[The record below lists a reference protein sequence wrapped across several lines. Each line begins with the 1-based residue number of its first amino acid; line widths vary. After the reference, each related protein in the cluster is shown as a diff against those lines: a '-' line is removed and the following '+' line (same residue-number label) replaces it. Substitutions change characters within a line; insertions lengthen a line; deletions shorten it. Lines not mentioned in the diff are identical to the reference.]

1 MASISNSHGLFTIY
15 LKDRRSAGPI
25 RLGRVGRRTAETI
38 RDHINALEV
47 AKRTDTTAPGRT
59 LTWLEAIA
67 DDLHLRLSNARL
79 VSPRT
84 RERLLLGTYFDGYIA
99 RRTDL
104 KGSTRAALRQPR
116 NAAIGYFGADR
127 DMASVT
133 LGDAEDFQRA
143 MLEKLARATV
153 AMYIKKLRQLWSDAM
168 KRKLLTENPW
178 KGVKAG
184 SMANKSREVYVTRD
198 DIDQVIDH
206 VPDLEW
212 KLLFALARYAGL
224 RVPSEIRELRWA
236 DIHFDSG
243 RMTVR
248 SPKTEHHEGKDRRII
263 PIFPDVE
270 AHLVN
275 AFHAPDRDDV
285 FVFKKLRGDN
295 LATTGR
301 KWIERAGITLWGKTW
316 QNLRSSCETDLAG
329 SFPIHVVCAWIG
341 NSVSVAMRHYLQVTD
356 DHFATARGA
365 ESGAGSRDVNRPKR
379 EHAATQPQ
387 VIPHLSSAERSLQ
400 DVNPPVNIS
409 LAQQKAHRALQF
421 ALHHAQ
427 GALAQLDRRLL
438 RTLRTEID
446 AARRRSGGAR

>member
-168 KRKLLTENPW
+168 KRKLLSENPW

-198 DIDQVIDH
+198 DIDQIIDH

-236 DIHFDSG
+236 DIHFDTG

-248 SPKTEHHEGKDRRII
+248 SPKTEHHEGKDRRVI

-275 AFHAPDRDDV
+275 AFHAPDRDDI

-301 KWIERAGITLWGKTW
+301 KWIERAGVTLWGKTW

-356 DHFATARGA
+356 DHFATACGA
-365 ESGAGSRDVNRPKR
+365 ESGAGSREVSRPKR
-379 EHAATQPQ
+379 EHANAQPP
-387 VIPHLSSAERSLQ
+387 VISHLSSTERSLQ
-400 DVNPPVNIS
+400 ASNLPLNTLETLQKVHR
-409 LAQQKAHRALQF
+409 AMQKAMHSRRSYVNRVSGLMI
-421 ALHHAQ
+421 
-427 GALAQLDRRLL
+427 RRL
-438 RTLRTEID
+438 RREVT
-446 AARRRSGGAR
+446 AAKSKRGSR

>member
-224 RVPSEIRELRWA
+224 RVPSEIRERTHDGA
-236 DIHFDSG
+236 IA
-243 RMTVR
+243 
-248 SPKTEHHEGKDRRII
+248 EDR
-263 PIFPDVE
+263 
-270 AHLVN
+270 
-275 AFHAPDRDDV
+275 AP
-285 FVFKKLRGDN
+285 
-295 LATTGR
+295 
-301 KWIERAGITLWGKTW
+301 
-316 QNLRSSCETDLAG
+316 
-329 SFPIHVVCAWIG
+329 
-341 NSVSVAMRHYLQVTD
+341 
-356 DHFATARGA
+356 
-365 ESGAGSRDVNRPKR
+365 
-379 EHAATQPQ
+379 
-387 VIPHLSSAERSLQ
+387 
-400 DVNPPVNIS
+400 
-409 LAQQKAHRALQF
+409 
-421 ALHHAQ
+421 
-427 GALAQLDRRLL
+427 
-438 RTLRTEID
+438 
-446 AARRRSGGAR
+446 

>member
-1 MASISNSHGLFTIY
+1 MASLSDSNGLFTIY
-15 LKDRRSAGPI
+15 LRDRRGAGPI

-47 AKRTDTTAPGRT
+47 AKRTDTPAPGRT

-79 VSPRT
+79 VLPRS
-84 RERLLLGTYFDGYIA
+84 RETVLLGTYFDGYLA

-104 KGSTRAALRQPR
+104 KKSTRAALLQPR
-116 NAAIGYFGADR
+116 NAVIGYFGADR
-127 DMASVT
+127 DMASIT

-168 KRKLLTENPW
+168 KRKLLSENPW

-198 DIDQVIDH
+198 DIDQIIDH

-236 DIHFDSG
+236 DIHFDTG

-248 SPKTEHHEGKDRRII
+248 SPKTEHHEGKDRRVI

-275 AFHAPDRDDV
+275 AFHAPDRDDI

-301 KWIERAGITLWGKTW
+301 KWIERAGVTLWGKTW

-356 DHFATARGA
+356 DHFATACGA
-365 ESGAGSRDVNRPKR
+365 ESGAGSREVSRPKR
-379 EHAATQPQ
+379 EHANAQPP
-387 VIPHLSSAERSLQ
+387 VISHLSSTERSLQ
-400 DVNPPVNIS
+400 ASNLPLNTLETLQKVHR
-409 LAQQKAHRALQF
+409 AMQKAMHSRRSYVNRVSGLMI
-421 ALHHAQ
+421 
-427 GALAQLDRRLL
+427 RRL
-438 RTLRTEID
+438 RREVT
-446 AARRRSGGAR
+446 AAKSKRGSR